1 MYCPIGDLKNPFCFS
16 FHTSNHFVANCHLL
30 GITVCFLV
38 VQISDMPPKC
48 SYPNCL
54 GIFPEGIL
62 EQCATEGCT
71 NRLHHACQAEYES
84 SQNIDFG
91 LHKYCFSCC
100 DRKIKAVSQSNSGK
114 EVSQSDPV
122 GRGKEDNE
130 GNNESRGSDLR
141 GSLAEDT
148 GCTTPDYNTIE
159 ASKPSPKN
167 NEINRSS
174 AVRRILLTSHR
185 SPVV

>member
-38 VQISDMPPKC
+38 VQMSDMHPKC

-62 EQCATEGCT
+62 EQCAIEGCT
-71 NRLHHACQAEYES
+71 NRLHHACQTEYES
-84 SQNIDFG
+84 SQNIDLG

-100 DRKIKAVSQSNSGK
+100 DRKIKGVSQSK
-114 EVSQSDPV
+114 EYHNQIVE
-122 GRGKEDNE
+122 R
-130 GNNESRGSDLR
+130 
-141 GSLAEDT
+141 
-148 GCTTPDYNTIE
+148 
-159 ASKPSPKN
+159 KN
-167 NEINRSS
+167 
-174 AVRRILLTSHR
+174 RRVMKVIMNHVELIF
-185 SPVV
+185 VVP